1 MRLQCLNA
9 RLIDVIDALR
19 SVVAVFDEACILE
32 HAKMLRNCR
41 PSQWKSLGQFHHRQ
55 RSVSQTLQDCKS
67 RRIPNGMQPSS
78 KVSPHLR

>member
-32 HAKMLRNCR
+32 HPKMLRNCR
-41 PSQWKSLGQFHHRQ
+41 PGQWKSLSQFDHRQ
-55 RSVSQTLQDCKS
+55 RSVGQTLQDCKP
-67 RRIPNGMQPSS
+67 RRVTYCMQPRS
-78 KVSPHLR
+78 KVSRHLR

>member
-19 SVVAVFDEACILE
+19 SVVAVLDEACILE
-32 HAKMLRNCR
+32 HPKMLRYCR
-41 PSQWKSLGQFHHRQ
+41 PSQRKAVSQFDHRQ

-67 RRIPNGMQPSS
+67 RRITNCVQSIS
-78 KVSPHLR
+78 KVSRHLR